1 MDKQSHIQTTLDL
14 EFIAV
19 EKLILN
25 LLKNQEFEFK
35 GQEIKVE
42 KIKINGYGNKLNIKA
57 LLSGAF
63 DGKMDLV
70 GKPIFDREQQVI
82 QLTQVNID
90 LEGSNFLSKTIVVF
104 LGSYIEQKI
113 TPFLQFSL
121 KNQINPLNQLLNY
134 IPLKYGLLAN
144 AKITDL
150 DIPDIQVMNDK
161 LILHLS
167 LKGNL
172 NLSLK

>member
-1 MDKQSHIQTTLDL
+1 MNKESQIHTSLNLD
-14 EFIAV
+14 FKAV
-19 EKLILN
+19 EKLVLD

-35 GQEIKVE
+35 GQEIKIESV
-42 KIKINGYGNKLNIKA
+42 KIKGIGEKLRILA
-57 LLSGAF
+57 ELSGAF
-63 DGKMDLV
+63 DGKMDLT
-70 GKPIFDREQQVI
+70 GKPIFNREEQII

-113 TPFLQFSL
+113 TPFLKFSL
-121 KNQINPLNQLLNY
+121 KNQINPLNQLLDY

-144 AKITDL
+144 AKITDF
-150 DIPDIQVMNDK
+150 DIPEIEVK
-161 LILHLS
+161 SEELILHVS

-172 NLSLK
+172 NLALK